1 MKYLFAIISG
11 SVVFA
16 GALPLGYRSGL
27 FDMVL
32 FRYSLIVISS
42 AVVVTVSRPWKS
54 GDGRSNPLLWSVVAW
69 LATVGCV
76 IFGFAINFIFS
87 LWYGCSHE
95 VCMP

>member
-1 MKYLFAIISG
+1 MRYLLAIISG

-32 FRYSLIVISS
+32 FRYFLVVISS
-42 AVVVTVSRPWKS
+42 AVVVAVSRPWKGGNRPGNS
-54 GDGRSNPLLWSVVAW
+54 LFWWGLRW

-76 IFGFAINFIFS
+76 ILVFAINFIFTF
-87 LWYGCSHE
+87 LYGCSQE
-95 VCMP
+95 NCMP

>member
-1 MKYLFAIISG
+1 MRYFLAIISG

-32 FRYSLIVISS
+32 FRYSLVVISS
-42 AVVVTVSRPWKS
+42 AVVVAVIRPWE
-54 GDGRSNPLLWSVVAW
+54 GGNRHSNSAFWSSVAW

-76 IFGFAINFIFS
+76 IFVFAINFIFTF
-87 LWYGCSHE
+87 WYGCSQE
-95 VCMP
+95 NCMP